1 MSRCRELEISSSEPV
16 HARRWAYSRETF
28 TTRSEPINHGRLEP
42 WTRLLVPKA
51 VQVGVSSIFL
61 VRKWSPGPR
70 QGLIEPRIAAAP
82 INQASSFDSA
92 RSSTQP
98 NLEVLAI
105 TFDERVPLRRW
116 LIRFARGN
124 PLPSLVTSIS
134 ARACRIQR
142 NRYRNSLNTMGE
154 GSVALISLI

>member
-1 MSRCRELEISSSEPV
+1 MRGGGRILAKPL
-16 HARRWAYSRETF
+16 RRVRNQSIMVDW
-28 TTRSEPINHGRLEP
+28 NP

-98 NLEVLAI
+98 NLEV
-105 TFDERVPLRRW
+105 FGDYV
-116 LIRFARGN
+116 
-124 PLPSLVTSIS
+124 
-134 ARACRIQR
+134 
-142 NRYRNSLNTMGE
+142 
-154 GSVALISLI
+154 

>member
-1 MSRCRELEISSSEPV
+1 MV
-16 HARRWAYSRETF
+16 DW
-28 TTRSEPINHGRLEP
+28 NP

-51 VQVGVSSIFL
+51 VQIGVSSIFL
-61 VRKWSPGPR
+61 VRKWNPGPR

-124 PLPSLVTSIS
+124 PLAFPVTSIS
-134 ARACRIQR
+134 AARACRKQW
-142 NRYRNSLNTMGE
+142 NRYRNSLNTMGA